1 MNASKKN
8 VALQAIDLL
17 KTKLYPEM
25 ILGIGTG
32 STVNAFIDNI
42 DQIANYFSAA
52 VSSSNASTSLLRDK
66 GINVLDLNDVNEIH
80 FYIDGA
86 DEVDPNNFLIK
97 GGGGVVAEVVVVV
110 VVVVVAAAAE
120 AAQAAAAVAAAAVAA
135 AVAAAAAAAAAEAA
149 KQ

>member
-97 GGGGVVAEVVVVV
+97 GGGGAHTG
-110 VVVVVAAAAE
+110 
-120 AAQAAAAVAAAAVAA
+120 
-135 AVAAAAAAAAAEAA
+135 
-149 KQ
+149 K